1 MDALTAF
8 KLEAS
13 DTSEF
18 VDVLAQAAS
27 KSNTNVAMLGDSFK
41 MAAPIAGETN
51 APYIYKKYSKSL

>member
-13 DTSEF
+13 DTGEF

-27 KSNTNVAMLGDSFK
+27 KWFCFVYKEIYIGHNFKTSN
-41 MAAPIAGETN
+41 P
-51 APYIYKKYSKSL
+51 